1 MRKITL
7 RESELINIIRRVV
20 NETDELKQLQERDP
34 RVTNQWGGPATPAAA
49 PPPCAP
55 PVGPGGNGLGLSGG
69 NLGIGCC
76 GKCDNLPNPLGPF
89 TPAELTYLGP
99 CAPHCG
105 CC

>member
-1 MRKITL
+1 MLPFNDIG
-7 RESELINIIRRVV
+7 
-20 NETDELKQLQERDP
+20 P
-34 RVTNQWGGPATPAAA
+34 AAPATPAAA
-49 PPPCAP
+49 PPPPCAP